1 MKPSLVSRRTFL
13 HHTGVLLTGVWWSRL
28 SPVEAGEAPK
38 ELLLALTPSQNPTAL
53 QESAKPFA
61 EALGK
66 LLGIP
71 IKVYVASD
79 YAAVIEALRSH
90 TVDLAFL
97 HTVGYVYASREAKA
111 KIVAKD
117 IWHGRTFYTSR
128 IWVKKESP
136 YQSLEDLRGKRI
148 AFVDPLSSSGYT
160 YPMVMMIKKGLVQNK
175 DPKTFFKETVF
186 AGSHDAALLALLNGN
201 VDAAASFDLA
211 PQQYFKDER
220 AEQFR
225 YVAET
230 PAIPEAGIA
239 AREGLDPQLV
249 AEIFQALLEFNKPE
263 YQAVLKKLYDID
275 GFEAA
280 EDKEYDPVRD
290 AVDLMNIPLKK

>member
-1 MKPSLVSRRTFL
+1 MRFSRRAFL
-13 HHTGVLLTGVWWSRL
+13 QYLGIVGTSVWWRGMATL
-28 SPVEAGEAPK
+28 EAGETPS
-38 ELLLALTPSQNPTAL
+38 ELVLALTPSQNPTAL
-53 QESAKPFA
+53 QESARPFA
-61 EALGK
+61 ETLGK
-66 LLGIP
+66 LIGIP

-111 KIVAKD
+111 RIIAKD
-117 IWHGRTFYTSR
+117 IWHGRTSYTSR

-136 YQSLEDLRGKRI
+136 YQTLEDLRGTRI

-160 YPMVMMIKKGLVQNK
+160 YPMVMLIKKGLVQNK

-186 AGSHDAALLALLNGN
+186 AGSHDAALLALLNGH

-220 AEQFR
+220 AEAFR

-230 PAIPEAGIA
+230 PPIPEAGIA
-239 AREGLDPQLV
+239 AREGLDPQIV
-249 AEIFQALLEFNKPE
+249 DKVFRALLEFNKPE
-263 YQAVLKKLYDID
+263 YQPVLKKLYEID

-280 EDKEYDPVRD
+280 EDREYDSVRD